1 MFSPAF
7 VPAPMRRKVPSS
19 KTNVQ
24 RSPANAA
31 PQRSSLPPWPI
42 VTVQSGPPS
51 KVFVSCQV
59 TPPPFT
65 TFRWPLRKTVWLP
78 LKMRESLVPEA

>member
-1 MFSPAF
+1 MFSLAF
-7 VPAPMRRKVPSS
+7 VPAPRRRKVPSS

-51 KVFVSCQV
+51 KVFMSCQV
-59 TPPPFT
+59 TLAPFAIS
-65 TFRWPLRKTVWLP
+65 RWPLRKTVGFP
-78 LKMRESLVPEA
+78 LKISDLLVSVA